1 MGATEEIL
9 SSLDLDQLAQIL
21 GTDKASAGRA
31 AAAAIP
37 TLIGG
42 LQANSGDEDGANGL
56 LGALGQ
62 HADDTYSASVNLA
75 DVDVDDGRKI
85 VAHALADDPKR
96 VAGLAGLDGDLLAK
110 LLPLLAPVVMSY
122 LAKKLG
128 VGSQSSGGGLLGDLL
143 GGLLGGGSSQ
153 SAAGGL
159 GDLLGCLLGGGS
171 SNSAGDAIGDLLGGL
186 LGGDSEPATTS
197 AAKKKSPKKTA
208 EADSGADI
216 LGSLLGQIL
225 GR

>member
-9 SSLDLDQLAQIL
+9 SSLDLDQLAQLL

-42 LQANSGDEDGANGL
+42 LQANSGDESGANGL
-56 LGALGQ
+56 IGALGQ
-62 HADDTYSASVNLA
+62 HANDTYSESVNLA
-75 DVDVDDGRKI
+75 DVDVADGRKI
-85 VAHALADDPKR
+85 VAHALADDPQR
-96 VAGLAGLDGDLLAK
+96 VAGLAGIDGDLLAK

-128 VGSQSSGGGLLGDLL
+128 VNSGGSSSGGVLGDLL
-143 GGLLGGGSSQ
+143 GGLLGGSGQSGS
-153 SAAGGL
+153 GGL
-159 GDLLGCLLGGGS
+159 GDLLGGLLGNESTG
-171 SNSAGDAIGDLLGGL
+171 NAIGDLLGGL

-197 AAKKKSPKKTA
+197 KKRSTKKTSA
-208 EADSGADI
+208 SSESGADL
-216 LGSLLGQIL
+216 LGNLLGQIL

>member
-9 SSLDLDQLAQIL
+9 SSLDLDQLAQLL

-42 LQANSGDEDGANGL
+42 LQANSGHDEGANSL
-56 LGALGQ
+56 LGALSQ
-62 HADDTYSASVNLA
+62 HADDTYSDSVNLA
-75 DVDVDDGRKI
+75 DVDTEDGRKI
-85 VAHALADDPKR
+85 VAHALAEDPKR
-96 VAGLAGLDGDLLAK
+96 VAGLAGIDGDLLSK

-128 VGSQSSGGGLLGDLL
+128 VGSGESSSGGVLGDLL
-143 GGLLGGGSSQ
+143 GGLLGGSGQSS
-153 SAAGGL
+153 SGGL
-159 GDLLGCLLGGGS
+159 GDLLGGLLGNESTG
-171 SNSAGDAIGDLLGGL
+171 NAIGDLLGGL

-197 AAKKKSPKKTA
+197 KTTKSTKKSS
-208 EADSGADI
+208 ESSDSGADL
-216 LGSLLGQIL
+216 LGNLLGQIL

>member
-9 SSLDLDQLAQIL
+9 SSLDLDQLAQML

-42 LQANSGDEDGANGL
+42 LQANSGDEAGANGL
-56 LGALGQ
+56 IGALGN
-62 HADDTYSASVNLA
+62 HANDIYSDSVNLA
-75 DVDVDDGRKI
+75 DVDVADGRKI
-85 VAHALADDPKR
+85 VAHALAEDPQR
-96 VAGLAGLDGDLLAK
+96 VAGLAGIDGDLLAK

-128 VGSQSSGGGLLGDLL
+128 VGSSSSSGGVLGDLL
-143 GGLLGGGSSQ
+143 GGLLGGGSGQ
-153 SAAGGL
+153 SSSGGL
-159 GDLLGCLLGGGS
+159 
-171 SNSAGDAIGDLLGGL
+171 GDLLGGL
-186 LGGDSEPATTS
+186 LGNESTGNAIGDLLGGFLGGDSEPAKPSTS
-197 AAKKKSPKKTA
+197 SKSSKKKSSA
-208 EADSGADI
+208 GSESGADI
-216 LGSLLGQIL
+216 LGNLLGQIL

>member
-9 SSLDLDQLAQIL
+9 SSLDLDQLAQML

-42 LQANSGDEDGANGL
+42 LQANSGDEAGANGL
-56 LGALGQ
+56 IGALGN
-62 HADDTYSASVNLA
+62 HADDIYSDAVNLA
-75 DVDVDDGRKI
+75 DVDVADGRKI
-85 VAHALADDPKR
+85 VAHALAEDPQR
-96 VAGLAGLDGDLLAK
+96 VAGLAGIDGDLLAK

-128 VGSQSSGGGLLGDLL
+128 VGSNSSTGGVLGDLL
-143 GGLLGGGSSQ
+143 GGLLGGSGQSGS
-153 SAAGGL
+153 GGL
-159 GDLLGCLLGGGS
+159 GDLLGGLLGNES
-171 SNSAGDAIGDLLGGL
+171 TGDAIGDLLGGF
-186 LGGDSEPATTS
+186 LGGDAEPAKPSTS
-197 AAKKKSPKKTA
+197 SKSSKKKSSA
-208 EADSGADI
+208 GSESGADI
-216 LGSLLGQIL
+216 LGDLLGQIL

>member
-9 SSLDLDQLAQIL
+9 SSLDLDQLAQML

-42 LQANSGDEDGANGL
+42 LQANSGDEAGASGL
-56 LGALGQ
+56 IGALGN
-62 HADDTYSASVNLA
+62 HANDVYSDSVNLA
-75 DVDVDDGRKI
+75 DVDVADGRKI
-85 VAHALADDPKR
+85 VAHALADDPQR
-96 VAGLAGLDGDLLAK
+96 VAGLTGIDGDLLAK

-128 VGSQSSGGGLLGDLL
+128 AGSSSSSGGVLGDLL
-143 GGLLGGGSSQ
+143 GGLLGGGSGQ
-153 SAAGGL
+153 SGSGGL
-159 GDLLGCLLGGGS
+159 
-171 SNSAGDAIGDLLGGL
+171 GDLLGGL
-186 LGGDSEPATTS
+186 LGNESTGNAIGDLLGGFLGGESEPAKPSTS
-197 AAKKKSPKKTA
+197 SKSSKKKSSA
-208 EADSGADI
+208 GSESGADI
-216 LGSLLGQIL
+216 LGNLLGQIL

>member
-62 HADDTYSASVNLA
+62 HADDTYSDSVNLA

-128 VGSQSSGGGLLGDLL
+128 VGSQSSGGGLLG
-143 GGLLGGGSSQ
+143 GLLGGGSSQ

-159 GDLLGCLLGGGS
+159 GDLLGGLLGGGS

>member
-1 MGATEEIL
+1 MMGATEEIL
-9 SSLDLDQLAQIL
+9 SSLDLDQLAQLL

-42 LQANSGDEDGANGL
+42 LQANSGHEDGANSL

-62 HADDTYSASVNLA
+62 HVNETYSDSVNLA
-75 DVDVDDGRKI
+75 DVDVADGRKI
-85 VAHALADDPKR
+85 VAHALADDPQR
-96 VAGLAGLDGDLLAK
+96 VAGLAGIDGDLLAK

-128 VGSQSSGGGLLGDLL
+128 VGSSSSGGLLGDLL
-143 GGLLGGGSSQ
+143 GGLLGNGSGQ
-153 SAAGGL
+153 STAGGL
-159 GDLLGCLLGGGS
+159 GDLLGGLLGNESTG
-171 SNSAGDAIGDLLGGL
+171 NAIGDLLGGL
-186 LGGDSEPATTS
+186 LGGDSEPSTTS
-197 AAKKKSPKKTA
+197 KKKSTKKTSA
-208 EADSGADI
+208 SSESGADL
-216 LGSLLGQIL
+216 LGNLLGQIL